1 LPHECGARVVVGILK
16 IDDVRSEY
24 TVDLELFLD
33 WIDPA
38 LKSSA
43 SQMSIVALPELPADV
58 YRPHIMVPNANKLEK
73 TMEDYF
79 VNPKIGAMFVHFNW
93 TVTIREPLELGRFPF
108 DRQILKYYFESNNVI
123 FTKSKLDKKH
133 YPLVWPVSF
142 EDNWDP
148 AYVKVYS
155 ALPHWNLVEGQSLR
169 TWQFGSSHS
178 IEGKIR
184 IERRFNYY
192 FYNVILP
199 LFLLVGASLSV
210 CFLDPANM
218 SERTSISVTFFLA
231 LVAFKYVLT
240 SLLPHISYLT
250 WLDSYVLLCF
260 SILSLG
266 VAENIVVR
274 LLFINNL
281 ITKMTTIDYI
291 YAASVGGLWVLGHA
305 IMVFCWK
312 MSMFRETWQN
322 VEAQDDKGRQER
334 KTTKDMEIQ
343 GDDSDKNKY
352 TLADYYVIFGTNDKV
367 DDAV

>member
-1 LPHECGARVVVGILK
+1 MC
-16 IDDVRSEY
+16 
-24 TVDLELFLD
+24 
-33 WIDPA
+33 
-38 LKSSA
+38 
-43 SQMSIVALPELPADV
+43 
-58 YRPHIMVPNANKLEK
+58 
-73 TMEDYF
+73 
-79 VNPKIGAMFVHFNW
+79 
-93 TVTIREPLELGRFPF
+93 LG
-108 DRQILKYYFESNNVI
+108 
-123 FTKSKLDKKH
+123 
-133 YPLVWPVSF
+133 
-142 EDNWDP
+142 
-148 AYVKVYS
+148 